1 MKSDKLMGLTV
12 RYILPAVIVIAGL
25 LISTGLMK
33 TKPKSVRRPPE
44 KQARLVET
52 VLIQPKDVTIT
63 VDGMGV
69 VVPARQVNLTPQVSG
84 KITELNPKLIPG
96 VILAKDE
103 KLLQIEPND
112 YELIVKQREGELAN
126 AQSNLEIEYG
136 SQDVAK
142 QESKLLGNT
151 LSDSDK
157 RLVLRQPHLG
167 IAKSNFEMAQARLD
181 QARLNLER
189 TTIKLPFNAV
199 INEKHI
205 ERGQMVSPSTP
216 LVKLTGTDEFWINVS
231 VQVDK
236 LKWIKIPGKNGEE
249 GSMVKVYNSSA
260 WGENMFRTGKV
271 VRLLPDLETSGR
283 MAKLIVSIEDPLLI
297 KSENPVRNLLLLGSY
312 VRVEIEGETIKS
324 AYSIDRSLLRN
335 GDNVWVA
342 SNEGN
347 ETRLNIQSV
356 NVLYKGKDEVVISN
370 GIALSDNIV
379 ASDISA
385 PVAGMQLRTSGQ
397 KENLAVKEKTQKP

>member
-1 MKSDKLMGLTV
+1 MKSSKLVSIGV
-12 RYILPAVIVIAGL
+12 RYFLPAIIIIAGIGVSAK
-25 LISTGLMK
+25 LIK
-33 TKPKSVRRPPE
+33 TKPKTRRRPSE

-52 VLIQPKDVTIT
+52 VLIQPKDVTIMI
-63 VDGMGV
+63 DGMGV

-84 KITELNPKLIPG
+84 KITELNPELIPG
-96 VILAKDE
+96 VIMAKDD

-112 YELIVKQREGELAN
+112 YDLIVKQRGGELAN

-136 SQDVAK
+136 SQDIAK

-157 RLVLRQPHLG
+157 RLVLRQPHLV

-181 QARLNLER
+181 QAKLNLER
-189 TTIKLPFNAV
+189 TAIKLPFNAV

-205 ERGQMVSPSTP
+205 ELGQMVSQSTP
-216 LVKLTGTDEFWINVS
+216 LLKLTGTDEFWINVS

-236 LKWIKIPGKNGEE
+236 LKWIKIPAKNGEE
-249 GSMVKVYNSSA
+249 GSKVKVYNKSA
-260 WGENMFRTGKV
+260 WGENNFRTGEV

-297 KSENPVRNLLLLGSY
+297 NSDDSVRNLLLLGSY

-335 GDNVWVA
+335 GDNIWVTRKD
-342 SNEGN
+342 GD
-347 ETRLNIQSV
+347 ETKLNIHPV
-356 NVLYKGKDEVVISN
+356 NVLYKGRDEVVISN
-370 GIALSDNIV
+370 GLG
-379 ASDISA
+379 ASDHIVTSGISA
-385 PVAGMQLRTSGQ
+385 PVVGMRLRTSKQ
-397 KENLAVKEKTQKP
+397 QEKFAVKPKMKP

>member
-1 MKSDKLMGLTV
+1 MKSTKLTSFSVRFVLPVIIIIVGVMIYIGL
-12 RYILPAVIVIAGL
+12 I
-25 LISTGLMK
+25 K
-33 TKPKSVRRPPE
+33 TRPKSRRRPPE

-112 YELIVKQREGELAN
+112 YDLIVKQREGELAN

-142 QESKLLGNT
+142 HESELLGNT

-157 RLVLRQPHLG
+157 RLVLRQPHLV
-167 IAKSNFEMAQARLD
+167 IAKSNFEMAQAKLD
-181 QARLNLER
+181 QAKLNLER
-189 TTIKLPFNAV
+189 TSIKLPFNAV

-205 ERGQMVSPSTP
+205 ELGKMVSPSTP

-231 VQVDK
+231 VPVDK
-236 LKWIKIPGKNGEE
+236 LKWIKIPGKNGDE
-249 GSMVKVYNSSA
+249 GSRVKVYNSSA
-260 WGENMFRTGKV
+260 WGENMFRIGKV

-283 MAKLIVSIEDPLLI
+283 MAKLIVSIKDPLLI
-297 KSENPVRNLLLLGSY
+297 KSGSPVRNLLLLGSY

-324 AYSIDRSLLRN
+324 AYSIDRSLLHN

-342 SNEGN
+342 SKEGD

-356 NVLYKGKDEVVISN
+356 NVLYKGRDEVVISN

-379 ASDISA
+379 TSDISA
-385 PVAGMQLRTSGQ
+385 PVAGMRLRTSGQ
-397 KENLAVKEKTQKP
+397 QENLAVKEKKQKP